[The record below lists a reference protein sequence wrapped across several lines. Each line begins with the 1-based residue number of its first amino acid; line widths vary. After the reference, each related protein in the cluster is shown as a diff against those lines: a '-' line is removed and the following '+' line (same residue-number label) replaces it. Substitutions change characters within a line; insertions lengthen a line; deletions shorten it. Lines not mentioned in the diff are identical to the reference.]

1 MATSI
6 IKLHTLSG
14 VGEGGP
20 PCYLLQVD
28 EFHCL
33 LDCGWCPVANP
44 DYVKKLSQWAR
55 HIDAVLLSH
64 QGLRH
69 LGLLPY
75 LVGSCGLKCPVYATT
90 PVYKMGQLTL
100 YDFYQ
105 SMWAS
110 EDFSAFTL
118 DDVDAAFD
126 LVTQVKYHQTVNLPG
141 RGRGLCITPLPSG
154 HTLGGTI
161 WKLVKEDTDIVYAV
175 DFNHK
180 KERHL
185 NGATFDACMRPRLLI
200 LDASN
205 ALYSHP
211 RRKDRDENLR
221 QCILKSLRRG
231 GNILIAVDTA
241 GRCLEI
247 AHFLEQCWMNQVVLA
262 SFSDLSCGF
271 ARQLF
276 AEWADN
282 DLNTVI
288 LTSRDSCA
296 VTSGSES
303 ENYPLHKRLIGLAK
317 GDPDARTGLPTSSTG
332 TLVLPLTLS
341 QRVSAAQLER
351 LENEMPRMRNAV
363 HMGLASF
370 QSAATSRAMDVTIPV
385 GFDAVDDTLNGRRPS
400 PTADAPPSDTRTTTT
415 TSFVPANQA
424 FGSNGSLAA
433 VADTPYA
440 NSEDALANVTSNV
453 NTVAATPP
461 FTLTTSTD
469 TQVEHHENSVTRG
482 SVGSKLLLSRENHP
496 HTQLVTTD
504 SASEGLHTSSALGTQ
519 LTAGRHQPGYD
530 IYPGLHNH
538 AGGQFFRMAKRTQL
552 LFPPIERKVHWDEY
566 GGHLDRDLFVGTE
579 KQANHS
585 FRDSKHKGH
594 KSSQISVGDVSI
606 NVGLIAPSVLECLAL
621 KTCDDPA
628 VKTHVVTHQL
638 EIPLRC
644 ELVHLDYEGR
654 SDGEAMKRI
663 VVGLRPQEVILV
675 GNSRTVI
682 EHLAEYCRTVMLLGQ
697 HLTHAPNVN
706 EVVNCTKEGDIYQAR
721 MKDSLVSSLKF
732 TKIREY
738 ELAWVE
744 ATISLEDQPSVTS
757 ARSSSES
764 EDVEMHND
772 VGTKGKHAGGPAES
786 RDRTYSAGDQL
797 PMVTLPSGPVG
808 THKTVFVNEPKLSD
822 LKQLLLSQ
830 GLMAEFVSGVLVVD
844 NCVAIKRSEAA
855 YGSFDLHADCLTDRF
870 VLFKLSVMKLTLDKA
885 IEDVQLLISRLKTR
899 ESTADSMR
907 EKIADVKSQLL
918 GMRQYQEEVLT
929 FDSLSSRLADHRRGP
944 LILCLAAENK
954 QMEQL
959 RIENQTLCNS
969 LDEHQTAL
977 DLIMNKYR
985 GQVSKLMQTN
995 RLETLMNHTSSAST
1009 YPRSCRVV
1017 SGPLL
1022 NNDLVTAQLASSS
1035 DTGQTGNEPLSHTA
1049 ADSLH
1054 TDQISILAAMA
1065 QDVCDRGDAYATEL
1079 EAELHRLRAE
1089 NAGLREMLMI
1099 SSSYAIDQPDNL
1111 PTVSTSNPDS
1121 TASSLDNMNRST
1133 ANHSL
1138 SGTSDRFESA
1148 GPASSPLRRQRDM
1161 SEFFTHNQTILSKYS
1176 GGVREQCTDDSRRTR
1191 SVEEEED
1198 AEDTMTVA
1206 GADCEEIQLHASS
1219 VLD

>member
-14 VGEGGP
+14 AGEGGP

-247 AHFLEQCWMNQVVLA
+247 SHFLEQCWMNQDSGMMAYGLAMLSFVAFNVVDFAKSMVEWMSEKVMRTFEDQRTNPFHFRHLQLCHTLEQLDAVPEPKVVLA

-296 VTSGSES
+296 VTFEGES

-370 QSAATSRAMDVTIPV
+370 QSAATSRAMDVTIPMS
-385 GFDAVDDTLNGRRPS
+385 FDAVDDTLDGRRLS
-400 PTADAPPSDTRTTTT
+400 PAADAPPSDTRTTTT

-424 FGSNGSLAA
+424 FGSSGSLAA
-433 VADTPYA
+433 VADTPHA
-440 NSEDALANVTSNV
+440 NSEDALATVTSNV

-461 FTLTTSTD
+461 FTLTTSAD
-469 TQVEHHENSVTRG
+469 TQVDHHENNVTRG
-482 SVGSKLLLSRENHP
+482 SVGSKLLLSRENPP

-552 LFPPIERKVHWDEY
+552 LFPPVERK
-566 GGHLDRDLFVGTE
+566 
-579 KQANHS
+579 
-585 FRDSKHKGH
+585 
-594 KSSQISVGDVSI
+594 
-606 NVGLIAPSVLECLAL
+606 
-621 KTCDDPA
+621 
-628 VKTHVVTHQL
+628 
-638 EIPLRC
+638 
-644 ELVHLDYEGR
+644 GR

-744 ATISLEDQPSVTS
+744 ATISLDDQPSVTS

-772 VGTKGKHAGGPAES
+772 VGTKAKRAGGPGES
-786 RDRTYSAGDQL
+786 RDRASSAGDQL

-870 VLFKLSVMKLTLDKA
+870 VLFTFTIMKLTLDKA
-885 IEDVQLLISRLKTR
+885 IEDVQLLISRLKSR

-1022 NNDLVTAQLASSS
+1022 KNDLVTTQLVSGS
-1035 DTGQTGNEPLSHTA
+1035 DTGQTGNEPLSQTV
-1049 ADSLH
+1049 ADSLY
-1054 TDQISILAAMA
+1054 TNQISILAAMA

-1099 SSSYAIDQPDNL
+1099 SSSYAIDQAENL
-1111 PTVSTSNPDS
+1111 PTMSTSNPDS
-1121 TASSLDNMNRST
+1121 TASSLDNMNRPT
-1133 ANHSL
+1133 ANHAL
-1138 SGTSDRFESA
+1138 SGTSDRFEST

-1161 SEFFTHNQTILSKYS
+1161 SEFFTHNQAILSRYS
-1176 GGVREQCTDDSRRTR
+1176 GGVREQCTDDSRRAR
-1191 SVEEEED
+1191 SNEEEED
-1198 AEDTMTVA
+1198 AEDAMTVA